1 MRTKPSQ
8 ASHAYR
14 RDVWADNNL
23 RGRGRDTHS
32 EEDPSLRLRG
42 SSSPLPDEHRVR
54 FFLGFVFWTV
64 LVAGLIIVVDYLW
77 GYNVP
82 LAASLLCLG
91 TGSLGI
97 LALFL
102 TERE

>member
-8 ASHAYR
+8 ASQAYR

-23 RGRGRDTHS
+23 RSRGRDAHS
-32 EEDPSLRLRG
+32 DEDPSLRLRG
-42 SSSPLPDEHRVR
+42 SSSPLPGEHRVR

-91 TGSLGI
+91 IGSLGI

-102 TERE
+102 TEGE